1 MIEEKKGGVGVGS
14 GLAKMGRKR
23 GPNKESIGVLQQ
35 VLEIMQASCGFLA
48 GLDLALSQ
56 FCEPFLWS

>member
-1 MIEEKKGGVGVGS
+1 MIEEKKGSGGSTKGVGR
-14 GLAKMGRKR
+14 GLAKMMKRKR

-48 GLDLALSQ
+48 GL
-56 FCEPFLWS
+56 